1 MFRGFLRIKLSALV
15 FTLWVIEN
23 QTSFLMAFRSENIF
37 FLFGIFFSLI
47 FYYFPTCQPSSSG
60 QTELNISLFG
70 SKKKIVKIVY
80 LLSWNEISCE
90 KNKNHFLNDL
100 LIKEVKLQLKK
111 LWMKRFHLPL
121 WEFFLLQ
128 LCIKAGWPMELQ
140 PHLDISP
147 GKLEEIYGTTVDG
160 NVREHLLR
168 KNCVA
173 ILFTGFLQDWER
185 KMPYPNW
192 RKSSFG
198 DIYFLL
204 TTKKSKYW
212 PQELMGSLFFSTLVH
227 PFKIN
232 ALQLHTLWILAPCSG
247 TLISILMWHFGIA
260 AHLTFDI
267 SLKIQHIHHLSG

>member
-121 WEFFLLQ
+121 WEFFQLQ
-128 LCIKAGWPMELQ
+128 LCTINFFRCRIINSDQPRGPKKLLLETRTIFQLLSPM
-140 PHLDISP
+140 
-147 GKLEEIYGTTVDG
+147 
-160 NVREHLLR
+160 
-168 KNCVA
+168 
-173 ILFTGFLQDWER
+173 
-185 KMPYPNW
+185 
-192 RKSSFG
+192 
-198 DIYFLL
+198 
-204 TTKKSKYW
+204 
-212 PQELMGSLFFSTLVH
+212 
-227 PFKIN
+227 N
-232 ALQLHTLWILAPCSG
+232 AVE
-247 TLISILMWHFGIA
+247 
-260 AHLTFDI
+260 
-267 SLKIQHIHHLSG
+267 